1 MAASIPTISRKLSW
15 IPPERGVPELPEV
28 ETVRRGLELQVGRFC
43 IERVEV
49 LRSRAVAAPKGD
61 PLGFE
66 AALAGCTL
74 AGWRRRG
81 KYLIAEL
88 ERDGAAAGEL
98 GAHLRMTGQ
107 FQWLSAG
114 EREACSHTRVRFHGA
129 DRELRFVDVRS
140 FGELWHVPLGTATE
154 QVITG
159 LCRLGPEPF
168 SPDFTAS
175 YLRQRLKG
183 SSRPIKNALLDQAL
197 VAGAGNIYA
206 DESLF
211 MAGIRPHTPA
221 GRLSLSQLQT
231 LRDALV
237 EVLEQSIGAGGTTFS
252 DFRDLTGTNGNYGG
266 QAWVYRRGGQPCRRC
281 GTELRR
287 DTLGGR
293 SSHWCPTCQS

>member
-1 MAASIPTISRKLSW
+1 
-15 IPPERGVPELPEV
+15 VPELPEV

-43 IERVEV
+43 IDNVEV

-61 PLGFE
+61 PDGFA
-66 AALAGCTL
+66 AALSGCTL
-74 AGWRRRG
+74 ARWRRRG

-88 ERDGAAAGEL
+88 ERGGEAAGEL

-107 FQWLSAG
+107 FQWLEQG
-114 EREACSHTRVRFHGA
+114 ERPPCPHTRVRFHS
-129 DRELRFVDVRS
+129 DSHELRFVDVRS
-140 FGELWHVPLGTATE
+140 FGELWHVPLGTPTE
-154 QVITG
+154 TVITG
-159 LCRLGPEPF
+159 LTRLGPEPF
-168 SPDFTAS
+168 SESFSAS

-197 VAGAGNIYA
+197 VAGVGNIYA

-221 GRLSLSQLQT
+221 GRLPLKRLELLHQS
-231 LRDALV
+231 LV
-237 EVLEQSIGAGGTTFS
+237 EVLELSIGAGGTSFS

-281 GTELRR
+281 GSVLRR
-287 DTLGGR
+287 ETLGGR
-293 SSHWCPTCQS
+293 SSHWCPTCQH

>member
-1 MAASIPTISRKLSW
+1 M
-15 IPPERGVPELPEV
+15 PELPEV

-43 IERVEV
+43 IDNVEV

-61 PLGFE
+61 PYGFA
-66 AALAGCTL
+66 AALSGCTL
-74 AGWRRRG
+74 ARWRRRG

-88 ERDGAAAGEL
+88 ERGGEAAGEL

-107 FQWLSAG
+107 FQWLEQG
-114 EREACSHTRVRFHGA
+114 ERPPCPHTRVRFHSNSH
-129 DRELRFVDVRS
+129 ELRFVDVRS
-140 FGELWHVPLGTATE
+140 FGELWHVPLGTPTE
-154 QVITG
+154 TVITG
-159 LCRLGPEPF
+159 LTRLGPEPF
-168 SPDFTAS
+168 SESFSAS

-197 VAGAGNIYA
+197 VAGVGNIYA

-221 GRLSLSQLQT
+221 GRLPLKRLQLLHQS
-231 LRDALV
+231 LV
-237 EVLEQSIGAGGTTFS
+237 EVLELSIGAGGTSFS

-281 GTELRR
+281 GSVLRR
-287 DTLGGR
+287 ETLGGR
-293 SSHWCPTCQS
+293 SSHWCPTCQH

>member
-1 MAASIPTISRKLSW
+1 M
-15 IPPERGVPELPEV
+15 PELPEV

-43 IERVEV
+43 IDNVEV

-61 PLGFE
+61 PDGFA
-66 AALAGCTL
+66 AALSGCTL
-74 AGWRRRG
+74 ARWRRRG

-88 ERDGAAAGEL
+88 ERGGEAAGEL

-107 FQWLSAG
+107 FQWLEQG
-114 EREACSHTRVRFHGA
+114 ERPPCAHTRVRFHS
-129 DRELRFVDVRS
+129 DSHELRFVDVRS
-140 FGELWHVPLGTATE
+140 FGELWHVPLGTPTE
-154 QVITG
+154 TVITG
-159 LCRLGPEPF
+159 LTRLGPEPF
-168 SPDFTAS
+168 SESFSAS

-197 VAGAGNIYA
+197 VAGVGNIYA

-221 GRLSLSQLQT
+221 GRLPLKRLQLLHQS
-231 LRDALV
+231 LV
-237 EVLEQSIGAGGTTFS
+237 EVLELSIGAGGTSFS

-281 GTELRR
+281 GSVLRR
-287 DTLGGR
+287 ETLGGR
-293 SSHWCPTCQS
+293 SSHWCPTCQH